1 MIVSFF
7 IFNIIRTKINLKIY
21 ALFIFYI
28 YLDLSKKKVDCI
40 IIDIKVR
47 CECPKGNAQCSHMAA
62 TMFYT
67 HYNISL
73 TDQPRAWLSKAPC

>member
-28 YLDLSKKKVDCI
+28 YLDLSKKK
-40 IIDIKVR
+40 K
-47 CECPKGNAQCSHMAA
+47 
-62 TMFYT
+62 
-67 HYNISL
+67 L
-73 TDQPRAWLSKAPC
+73 TVSS